1 MNSPIRAIL
10 LLIFIAIPLIEIAL
24 LIKIGQAIG
33 FWATILLVIGTAV
46 FGTLVLHA
54 QGMQT
59 LNRVLASVNDGK
71 PPVTPVLEGFL
82 LLIAGMLLLTPGIL
96 TDTVG
101 FILLV
106 PPIRQLLVR
115 HALSRLFVV
124 TTRREGGHGNWGGS
138 GPGGAQGWTD
148 AEFEDVPPPGADS
161 SSGRT
166 ARGEGPIIEG
176 DYERLDERSVDPRR
190 SKR

>member
-33 FWATILLVIGTAV
+33 FWATILLVIGTAG

-96 TDTVG
+96 TDSVG

-115 HALSRLFVV
+115 HALSHAGGREIAAHSLSALPE
-124 TTRREGGHGNWGGS
+124 RRILL
-138 GPGGAQGWTD
+138 PLPPAAQDITI
-148 AEFEDVPPPGADS
+148 AVEEA
-161 SSGRT
+161 T
-166 ARGEGPIIEG
+166 
-176 DYERLDERSVDPRR
+176 
-190 SKR
+190 